1 MKTRTMMVTAM
12 AAVVALSVTACGGDS
27 PKDQPQAGA
36 SAGLTKVT
44 LDALKIGQLAP
55 VVLAQEK
62 GIFKKHGIDLTISY
76 VAPPALVPSLMSGDA
91 DFIWN
96 NAVAVLAARGN
107 KVPIKSVTTNSV
119 AGDDPTTFPVQVM
132 VAKGSAITTP
142 QELVGKTVATA
153 SLFQVN
159 DIAFMESLNKA
170 GADAKKV
177 KFVEIP
183 FPNMAQALA
192 AGRVDAIISTEPFVT
207 IAKESGKA
215 VNLVSVTK
223 GLPPKTPF
231 SVYASSEKFIAAN
244 PEVVKKF
251 RAAIDETTTY
261 ALAHD
266 AEVRATIPKITD
278 LTPEMAKKITL
289 APLSTTDDP
298 AGWNA
303 WAELLVQVGV
313 LKDKPNAADAFLPDN

>member
-1 MKTRTMMVTAM
+1 MILGAATA
-12 AAVVALSVTACGGDS
+12 ALLALSVPACGSDN
-27 PKDQPQAGA
+27 PKDQPQTGGG
-36 SAGLTKVT
+36 SGLTAVT

-55 VVLAQEK
+55 VVLAKEK
-62 GIFKKHGIDLTISY
+62 GIFAKNGIDLTINY

-107 KVPIKSVTTNSV
+107 HVPIKSVTTNSI
-119 AGDDPTTFPVQVM
+119 AGDDPSTFPVQVM
-132 VAKGSAITTP
+132 VPKGSPIKTP
-142 QELVGKTVATA
+142 EDLVDKTVATA

-159 DIAFMESLNKA
+159 DIAFMESLDKA

-183 FPNMAQALA
+183 FPNMAQALE

-207 IAKESGKA
+207 IAKDSGKA

-223 GLPPKTPF
+223 GLPPTTPF

-244 PEVVKKF
+244 PDVVKKF

-266 AEVRATIPKITD
+266 AEVRSTIPKITD
-278 LTPEMAKKITL
+278 LSPEMAKQISL

-298 AGWNA
+298 AGWDS
-303 WAELLVQVGV
+303 WATMLVQVGV